1 MIMNKLYLLLLCWAL
16 STAAT
21 AQIRQSA
28 VSKPDTI
35 FIYDTV
41 IQTVT
46 VQIHRASM
54 RPRSWTAVAPLPVTP
69 VMPVVS
75 SANLH
80 QHGADFLSLF
90 TATFRPVGIIEL
102 DKKSHVHKIATMKKR
117 NFLSLAFLALVATP
131 SLHGQR
137 FILHGGAGY
146 AQTTDARI
154 PIRHFPFL
162 RLGWAGPRSE
172 FTAGLQLIHYA
183 RTLPM
188 VPNRNLNVYQEYYHV
203 ESFQTDITWLRVLA
217 TIGRVRLSGG
227 GGAVWSRS
235 TVNTLD
241 WYTLKPQT
249 EIVKSAQ
256 FLNVV
261 HHQIG
266 GILKTAVD
274 VRVAPWLYLTAT
286 GGYLWLPGTPSAP
299 VERHQEDLLFAQLG
313 LKLALGK

>member
-16 STAAT
+16 SSSAA
-21 AQIRQSA
+21 AQMRRPT
-28 VSKPDTI
+28 VPKPDTI

-41 IQTVT
+41 VQTVT
-46 VQIHRASM
+46 VQIHRTSM
-54 RPRSWTAVAPLPVTP
+54 RPRSWAAVAPLPVTP
-69 VMPVVS
+69 FMPVVS
-75 SANLH
+75 SADLH
-80 QHGADFLSLF
+80 QHGADFLSPF
-90 TATFRPVGIIEL
+90 AATFRPVGIIGS
-102 DKKSHVHKIATMKKR
+102 DQKSHVQKVEI
-117 NFLSLAFLALVATP
+117 FLALVATP

-146 AQTTDARI
+146 AQTTAARI